1 MQRNIATF
9 SRFLADEEFEL
20 GRRWA
25 RDRLTAQSPDIL
37 AKILICEDDLSELT
51 EEVVESLSPDSRI
64 AAFADLYFDARV
76 QIEGSYGYINAIEK
90 IQQAKMLLRC
100 EEEQLCPNLLKI
112 LIHVCDFQECLCDID
127 RGLYMDDPDRLIA
140 PCDALITATE
150 KSEAIAA
157 SLYGPWLEIYEADLK
172 SIILSNALFAKSLKR
187 LGAAHTEKWMQTKLD
202 KKLRD
207 DIQNNIL
214 TMESY
219 GAHIQA
225 SEILPSL
232 RSLETFFEIKGAHSE
247 LNVEAASTI
256 INWFAIIDPALMSG
270 FHAAVENEIYG
281 RSGAAIH
288 LKTIKCSAADKETL
302 PDIWNDVMAGMS
314 PYEYRWSLSD
324 VTCHVGQEDVILQA
338 DLIYSRL
345 GVWRL
350 QLSTSHKNVSGSAF
364 KHVGSLATPYALD
377 SDISAIARNGTT
389 QKYAFLLE
397 FAEAVFTELERAL
410 KKHTPETDISLYGD
424 TTLKWS
430 LSRNWFV
437 FENIDKLSLDG
448 KADAAALNP
457 DSFMTHPGFCELAAP
472 AREVRVALASWV
484 FRQDMDTDDNLAG
497 IRYNK
502 SEFIS
507 VSRNQ
512 SFSALLSHPIW
523 VKAQAQESIIFCAA
537 ISHMLDLTSDK
548 FLQLH
553 SLAQN
558 TSEDV
563 SSKQLRADYVALQ
576 NVESYIINLLS
587 TIEGGYIMSYA
598 DHSEFVSRALD
609 KFDLHKTQ
617 SHLRDVLERSKQQKS
632 LKMAEID
639 RRYKT
644 WIKRAITLGTAF
656 LSISALAQ
664 VIEVL
669 ESMNPAHYS
678 LSPIQKLSAITIC
691 VLVIIT
697 FGFFTANRSD

>member
-1 MQRNIATF
+1 
-9 SRFLADEEFEL
+9 
-20 GRRWA
+20 
-25 RDRLTAQSPDIL
+25 
-37 AKILICEDDLSELT
+37 
-51 EEVVESLSPDSRI
+51 
-64 AAFADLYFDARV
+64 
-76 QIEGSYGYINAIEK
+76 
-90 IQQAKMLLRC
+90 
-100 EEEQLCPNLLKI
+100 
-112 LIHVCDFQECLCDID
+112 
-127 RGLYMDDPDRLIA
+127 
-140 PCDALITATE
+140 
-150 KSEAIAA
+150 
-157 SLYGPWLEIYEADLK
+157 
-172 SIILSNALFAKSLKR
+172 
-187 LGAAHTEKWMQTKLD
+187 
-202 KKLRD
+202 
-207 DIQNNIL
+207 
-214 TMESY
+214 
-219 GAHIQA
+219 
-225 SEILPSL
+225 
-232 RSLETFFEIKGAHSE
+232 
-247 LNVEAASTI
+247 
-256 INWFAIIDPALMSG
+256 
-270 FHAAVENEIYG
+270 
-281 RSGAAIH
+281 
-288 LKTIKCSAADKETL
+288 
-302 PDIWNDVMAGMS
+302 
-314 PYEYRWSLSD
+314 
-324 VTCHVGQEDVILQA
+324 
-338 DLIYSRL
+338 
-345 GVWRL
+345 
-350 QLSTSHKNVSGSAF
+350 
-364 KHVGSLATPYALD
+364 
-377 SDISAIARNGTT
+377 
-389 QKYAFLLE
+389 
-397 FAEAVFTELERAL
+397 
-410 KKHTPETDISLYGD
+410 
-424 TTLKWS
+424 
-430 LSRNWFV
+430 
-437 FENIDKLSLDG
+437 
-448 KADAAALNP
+448 
-457 DSFMTHPGFCELAAP
+457 
-472 AREVRVALASWV
+472 
-484 FRQDMDTDDNLAG
+484 MDTDDNLAG